1 MIYFPLGASSSMP
14 PTFECPICMGPLV
27 EQMATRCGHMFC
39 EGCIRDIQGRW
50 VNAAK
55 FLTDALLIGSLAIR
69 IIPVMCYYRANIFLG
84 TVMCYYRANIRD
96 EWSTKESSLGMSY
109 TL

>member
-39 EGCIRDIQGRW
+39 EGCIRDIQVGKCCKVFNRCI
-50 VNAAK
+50 
-55 FLTDALLIGSLAIR
+55 TDWKLSNPYYPSHVLLSR
-69 IIPVMCYYRANIFLG
+69 
-84 TVMCYYRANIRD
+84 
-96 EWSTKESSLGMSY
+96 
-109 TL
+109 